1 MAMRNMTALVLCGG
15 KGERLRPLTSEIP
28 KALAPLRGRPILQ
41 HLLTYLAGSGI
52 RKFVLCVGYQATLI
66 EQFVET
72 VRRPDWDIRCMD
84 SGDAS
89 MNDRILDACE
99 LIPERV
105 LICYGDTLANV
116 DLAALES
123 LHAKSGVPATMTVYP
138 LRSAFGIVEFN
149 ENALVTGIVEKP
161 LLPYWV
167 NIGFV
172 LCEPCAFEYME
183 RNSNIVEFC
192 SALSRAGC
200 LAAYKHVGQ
209 HVTINTARDLAE
221 AQVVDFAT
229 VGE

>member
-1 MAMRNMTALVLCGG
+1 MKNVTAVVLCGG

-28 KALAPLRGRPILQ
+28 KALVPIRGYPIMQ

-52 RKFVLCVGYQATLI
+52 RKFVLCVGYKATLI

-72 VRRPDWDIRCMD
+72 VRRPDWDIRCVD

-89 MNDRILDACE
+89 MNDRILDARE
-99 LIPERV
+99 LIPGRA
-105 LICYGDTLANV
+105 LICYGDTIANV
-116 DLAALES
+116 DLVALES
-123 LHAKSGVPATMTVYP
+123 LHAKSGVLATMTVHP
-138 LRSAFGIVEFN
+138 LRSPFGIVEFN

-172 LCEPCAFEYME
+172 LGEPRAFEYME

-192 SALSRAGC
+192 SALSGAGC

-229 VGE
+229 VGA